1 MTTIN
6 IELEKCFIRNDSHG
20 FAIVDKKIDKDTGDT
35 VDGRK
40 RFYSRIDYLADALMR
55 DGLGRCTALSL
66 KEVIDAQKVMSADI
80 AAILTKLL

>member
-6 IELEKCFIRNDSHG
+6 IELTNCFIRNEAHG
-20 FAIVDKKIDKDTGDT
+20 FVTVEKKLDKDGKQ

-55 DGLGRCTALSL
+55 DGLERCSALSL
-66 KEVIDAQKVMSADI
+66 KELIAAQKVMSADI
-80 AAILTKLL
+80 AAILSKLL